1 MMSGMQ
7 FVYLCGPGMA
17 EELKYSIRSLIKNFK
32 DPDIVLIGNIPPWY
46 TGNFISVS
54 QDETKYAN
62 VHKNLEAAIASS
74 QIDDKFVVM
83 NDDFY
88 IMKKIDSIS
97 YIHEGT
103 LKDKYKKYLSA
114 YASYSYVKKITN
126 THDKLVRVGIQD
138 PLSYELHIP
147 FLVEKEKLSKVVKYK
162 NLLWRSMYGNMFNVG
177 GDMMSDVKVYL
188 TDSMGFKDYD
198 YYSGESPFLSTNDSS
213 FKLIERDLLKGMF
226 GQKSYLEV

>member
-74 QIDDKFVVM
+74 QIKDKFVIM

-88 IMKKIDSIS
+88 ILEKIDSIG
-97 YIHEGT
+97 YFHEGT
-103 LKDKYKKYLSA
+103 LKNKYKKYLGA
-114 YASYSYVKKITN
+114 YASYSYVKKITQ
-126 THDKLVRVGIQD
+126 THDRLTRAGFSD
-138 PLSYELHIP
+138 PLSYDLHIP
-147 FLVEKEKLSKVVKYK
+147 FLVEKEKLAKVVKYK
-162 NLLWRSMYGNMFNVG
+162 NLLWRSMYGNIFNVG
-177 GDMMSDVKVYL
+177 GEEASDVKVYL
-188 TDSMGFKDYD
+188 TNNMGFKDYD
-198 YYSGESPFLSTNDSS
+198 YLSGQSPFLSTNDSS

-226 GQKSYLEV
+226 GEKSYLEA